1 MANLVRV
8 RTVWSGAPVVGD
20 GVSTFYFDEAH
31 TGFLADL
38 HTFWAAVGIRVKV
51 GVNFA
56 TANTGDLIDVATGE
70 LSGTWTD
77 GSASSVSASGS
88 GAFAQGVGA
97 RISWS
102 TSGIRGGRRVRGST
116 FVVPL
121 TVDNYDADGTLGAAY
136 RGTFETAAANLV
148 TAAGGNMRI
157 YSRPGGGLPG
167 QSNTVIGSSVKDTV
181 SWLRSRRT

>member
-1 MANLVRV
+1 
-8 RTVWSGAPVVGD
+8 
-20 GVSTFYFDEAH
+20 VSTFYFDEAH
-31 TGFLADL
+31 TGFLAHL

-51 GVNFA
+51 GVNFS
-56 TANTGDLIDVATGE
+56 TPNTGDLIDIATGQ

-88 GAFAQGVGA
+88 GSFAQGVGA
-97 RISWS
+97 RISWA
-102 TSGIRGGRRVRGST
+102 TSGIRGGRRVRGAT

-136 RGTFETAAANLV
+136 RGTFETAAAALV
-148 TAAGGNMRI
+148 TSSAGNMRV

-167 QSNTVIGSSVKDTV
+167 QENAVIGSSVKDTV